1 MNKPFHELRRQQ
13 FLTEVFYLDEMD
25 RFRRMFGEFADE
37 LASADTNAEGA
48 SLLHQSLSSDH
59 YEKLSLRY
67 TAGEPI
73 EQLRSELTGVIEAY
87 ERYQVALSNFEE
99 EKDTAV
105 FFFREVGHYS
115 RLMQLTGLTYLLHR
129 RDLLPR
135 LAKLVDTN
143 FYGTDALVEELFDY
157 ELSDRVDTEQM
168 YHPEPY
174 QHLVHAMYRDKDAQA
189 TEDIQLYVRAW
200 YPAMKHAPWHDGHLR
215 MRGTEGDYFGYWAFE
230 AGAVAYLLDLDD
242 SAITHMVYP
251 KDMVAWARA
260 NKHLSEEASEDIERG
275 RCEAGQPCPREG
287 FWFTPAQVGNRRVF
301 KAGEVMPSVGGDYG
315 ATIWQWDQ
323 DQRTTNS

>member
-1 MNKPFHELRRQQ
+1 MSKPFHERRRQQ
-13 FLTEVFYLDEMD
+13 FLIEPYTTSMLKVLNDWN
-25 RFRRMFGEFADE
+25 DE
-37 LASADTNAEGA
+37 LRANVLRDELGLENISLEASQLA
-48 SLLHQSLSSDH
+48 SNR
-59 YEKLSLRY
+59 YEILSLRY

-73 EQLRSELTGVIEAY
+73 EQLRAELTSVIEAY
-87 ERYQVALSNFEE
+87 ELYQVALSASEE

-105 FFFREVGHYS
+105 FFFREIGHYS
-115 RLMQLTGLTYLLHR
+115 RLMQLIGLAYLLHR

-157 ELSDRVDTEQM
+157 DLPERVDTDQM

-174 QHLVHAMYRDKDAQA
+174 QHLVYAMYRDTDNEAI
-189 TEDIQLYVRAW
+189 EDIQAYVSTW
-200 YPAMKHAPWHDGHLR
+200 YPAMKYAPWHDGHLR
-215 MRGTEGDYFGYWAFE
+215 INGNDGDYFGYWAFE

-242 SAITHMVYP
+242 SAITHIVYP
-251 KDMVAWARA
+251 KDLVAWARV
-260 NKHLSEEASEDIERG
+260 NKHLSEEAGNDTERG
-275 RCEAGQPCPREG
+275 RCEAGQPCPRAG
-287 FWFTPAQVGNRRVF
+287 FWFTPAQANSRRHF

-323 DQRTTNS
+323 TQAS